1 MPRPVSVLVTV
12 PPFVADWSERLYA
25 NHGRVFI
32 VDVRFEVNACRDPDT
47 LGRCR
52 SRPATPSSGACPWS
66 ARRRRFSSSST
77 RNGGRERFWALR
89 SRSLPEGFALEFT
102 GGLEAHVEVV
112 EREPPTRMAIRYF
125 GSRAEFDLV
134 RRDDGGCLFEVRC
147 YRDDQAE
154 WMEFYPGWVSWLLV
168 LKAAADFAV
177 DLRNGADDRTW
188 TQRFVDQ

>member
-1 MPRPVSVLVTV
+1 
-12 PPFVADWSERLYA
+12 VADWSERLYA

-32 VDVRFEVNACRDPDT
+32 VDVRFEVNACRDRDT
-47 LGRCR
+47 LGRWR
-52 SRPATPSSGACPWS
+52 SRPVTPSSGACPWS

-77 RNGGRERFWALR
+77 RTRDASGSGRSVPDRC
-89 SRSLPEGFALEFT
+89 PEGFALEFT

-147 YRDDQAE
+147 YRDDRAE